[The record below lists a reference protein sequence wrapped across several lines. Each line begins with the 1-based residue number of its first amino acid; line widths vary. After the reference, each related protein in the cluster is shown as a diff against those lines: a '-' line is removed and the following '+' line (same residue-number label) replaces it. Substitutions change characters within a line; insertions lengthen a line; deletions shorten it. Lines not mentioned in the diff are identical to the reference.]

1 MRADPVVPPGR
12 VGSGPAAAP
21 PWRDRVLF
29 AAAVLVQLLVLY
41 APRAPGPGGVAHLD
55 KLVHLVVFAAVV
67 WTGRRVGIS
76 ALVLGAV
83 LGGHAVVS
91 EVLQA
96 TALGERTGEIG
107 DVVADLAGVGLGL
120 VVPTGRRSPSR

>member
-21 PWRDRVLF
+21 PWRDQVLF

-41 APRAPGPGGVAHLD
+41 APRVPGPEGVAHVD

-96 TALGERTGEIG
+96 TALGERTGDVG

-120 VVPTGRRSPSR
+120 VVPTGRRRAS